1 MSKRGERFAK
11 KPTLCW
17 DCERAIDNNCPW
29 VERAEPVDGWTAFKT
44 VVRTNCQYLTDS
56 YHVVACPMFKRDAER
71 GGQKKYKSRLEYVP
85 LGGEKNDKGA
95 CCNQRSATAPVGG
108 VAESAGAG
116 TVDGGN
122 RSVAHQRDGRSW
134 GALNHVKRD
143 PIGLAYGII
152 ARYALD
158 WEALQYGERETALV
172 DGLLITI
179 EDTGTFFFSD
189 WFEDLCMAISY
200 SPRQI
205 RRALRIPD
213 DLIEVLLLKNYG
225 MEAVCSY
232 REKNMKK
239 MSAGSTK

>member
-44 VVRTNCQYLTDS
+44 LVRTNCQYLTDS
-56 YHVVACPMFKRDAER
+56 YHVVACPMFKRDAET
-71 GGQKKYKSRLEYVP
+71 GGQRKYQSRLEYEP
-85 LGGEKNDKGA
+85 LGGEKNDKNA
-95 CCNQRSATAPVGG
+95 CRNQRSATVPVGG

-116 TVDGGN
+116 PVGDRRGA
-122 RSVAHQRDGRSW
+122 VADKGSRGSW
-134 GALNHVKRD
+134 GALNHVERD

-179 EDTGTFFFSD
+179 EDTGTFFFSP
-189 WFEDLCMAISY
+189 WFEDLCTAISY

-205 RRALRIPD
+205 RKALRIPD
-213 DLIEVLLLKNYG
+213 DLIEILIFKNYG
-225 MEAVCSY
+225 VDALQSY
-232 REKNMKK
+232 REKNKAEVMP
-239 MSAGSTK
+239 

>member
-56 YHVVACPMFKRDAER
+56 YHVVACPMFKRDAEK
-71 GGQKKYKSRLEYVP
+71 GGQKKYQSRLEFKP
-85 LGGEKNDKGA
+85 LGGEKNEGSSCDKRCRPDA
-95 CCNQRSATAPVGG
+95 WDRMVKPNDPKPVGNRG
-108 VAESAGAG
+108 GA
-116 TVDGGN
+116 
-122 RSVAHQRDGRSW
+122 VAHQRDGGSW
-134 GALNHVKRD
+134 GALNNVERD

-179 EDTGTFFFSD
+179 EDTGTFFFSP
-189 WFEDLCMAISY
+189 WFEDLCTAISY

-213 DLIEVLLLKNYG
+213 DLIEVLIFKNYG
-225 MEAVCSY
+225 TDALQSY
-232 REKNMKK
+232 REKNKAEVML
-239 MSAGSTK
+239 

>member
-44 VVRTNCQYLTDS
+44 LVRTNQQYLTDS
-56 YHVVACPMFKRDAER
+56 FHVVACPMFKRDAER
-71 GGQKKYKSRLEYVP
+71 GGQKKYQSRLEYEP
-85 LGGEKNDKGA
+85 LGGEKNDKDA
-95 CCNQRSATAPVGG
+95 CRNQRSATAPVGG

-116 TVDGGN
+116 PVGN
-122 RSVAHQRDGRSW
+122 RRGAVADKGSRGSW
-134 GALNHVKRD
+134 GALNNVERD

-179 EDTGTFFFSD
+179 EDTGTFFFSP
-189 WFEDLCMAISY
+189 WFEDLCTAISY

-213 DLIEVLLLKNYG
+213 DLIEVLIFKNYG
-225 MEAVCSY
+225 LDALQSY
-232 REKNMKK
+232 REKNKEVML
-239 MSAGSTK
+239 